1 VDEAA
6 SAADTTSSKHTA
18 ICLVSESVTATDTV
32 TTAATVLASVQE
44 SVTAADAFVRRL
56 LWEPIDDDQSPGWTS
71 IPATVTINDVATFG
85 GMVFGDVSIAG
96 QFNETWA
103 PDAAGW
109 TQINDTQTPTW
120 TEVVQ

>member
-1 VDEAA
+1 
-6 SAADTTSSKHTA
+6 
-18 ICLVSESVTATDTV
+18 
-32 TTAATVLASVQE
+32 
-44 SVTAADAFVRRL
+44 L
-56 LWEPIDDDQSPGWTS
+56 LWELIDDDQTPDWTG

-103 PDAAGW
+103 PDRSGW
-109 TQINDTQTPTW
+109 TQINDSQTVTWTQINDNQTTGWTQIDDTQTVTW

>member
-1 VDEAA
+1 
-6 SAADTTSSKHTA
+6 
-18 ICLVSESVTATDTV
+18 
-32 TTAATVLASVQE
+32 
-44 SVTAADAFVRRL
+44 VRRL
-56 LWEPIDDDQSPGWTS
+56 LWEPIDDDQSPGWTDV
-71 IPATVTINDVATFG
+71 IPTVTINDVATFG

-103 PDAAGW
+103 PDKSQW

>member
-1 VDEAA
+1 
-6 SAADTTSSKHTA
+6 
-18 ICLVSESVTATDTV
+18 VSESVTATDTV

-56 LWEPIDDDQSPGWTS
+56 LWEPINDDQSPGWSNVIPTS
-71 IPATVTINDVATFG
+71 TINDVATFG
-85 GMVFGDVSIAG
+85 GMVFGDVSLAG

-103 PDAAGW
+103 PDTAQW